1 MKTRLIALFC
11 VLGLL
16 ASACGSRLSDG
27 ELATGGGTG
36 GGGESSSGGSQ
47 AGQGAEGAGISS
59 EGEEGPM
66 LGTLPVPCGPAP
78 EGETLAE
85 GEDPGVAA
93 DTLKIGLIYDNVSF
107 IKLPTA
113 SIAESV
119 EAFVA
124 FCNGFGG
131 INGRQLELQKFDAK
145 LSEHLGATEAACEA
159 GVFALVGSG
168 AVFDDKGAQ
177 AMVDCGLIEV
187 PAYTVTA
194 DKGMSDRVV
203 SPLPNPTDEFNIG
216 PALYAKAEYPDAIK
230 KAAILHGDVPSVTI
244 QSDRVKEAYEA
255 EGWNFV
261 YDKTTGQIQES
272 YTAEVKAMK
281 DAGVE
286 YVTMVSATDELVKLL
301 RDMRTQGFEPEI
313 VDLGQQYY
321 DPGVTAEPGA
331 EGAIVQLNTAPFEE
345 VDDNP
350 GLQAYLEA
358 YEGVGSDIE
367 PTSLGVQA
375 FSAGLLFATAAKAA
389 GPELTRESVLTELKA
404 ITEWDAGGL
413 HFPANPGENA
423 VSTCFSYAIV
433 KDGAFERLHPAEVGT
448 YDCDDAYATPLEGD
462 YGTGAKE
469 AG

>member
-1 MKTRLIALFC
+1 MKTRLIALIC

-16 ASACGSRLSDG
+16 ASACGSRLSDD

-36 GGGESSSGGSQ
+36 GGGGSGEQ
-47 AGQGAEGAGISS
+47 AGGGQGESGAGIST
-59 EGEEGPM
+59 EGEDGPM
-66 LGTLPVPCGPAP
+66 MGTLPVPCGEAP

-85 GEDPGVAA
+85 GTDPGVTA
-93 DTLKIGLIYDNVSF
+93 DTLKIGMIYDNVSF

-119 EAFVA
+119 EAFVSW
-124 FCNGFGG
+124 CNGFGG
-131 INGRQLELQKFDAK
+131 INGRKLELTKFDAK
-145 LSEHLGATEAACEA
+145 LTEHLGATTAACES

-203 SPLPNPTDEFNIG
+203 SPLPNPTDQFNVG
-216 PALYAKAEYPDAIK
+216 PALYMKDEYPDAIK

-244 QSDRVKEAYEA
+244 QADRIKEAYGEL
-255 EGWNFV
+255 GWDFV

-286 YVTMVSATDELVKLL
+286 YVTMVSATDELVKVL
-301 RDMRTQGFEPEI
+301 RDMRIQGFEPEI

-321 DPGVTAEPGA
+321 DPGVPAEEGA
-331 EGAIVQLNTAPFEE
+331 EGANVQLNTAPFEE
-345 VDDNP
+345 EADSP
-350 GLQAYLEA
+350 ALQAYLEA
-358 YEGVGSDIE
+358 YDAVGSDIGA
-367 PTSLGVQA
+367 TSLGVQA

-389 GPELTRESVLTELKA
+389 GVDPTRESVLAELRK

-423 VSTCFSYAIV
+423 VSTCFSYALV
-433 KDGAFERLHPAEVGT
+433 AGGKFERLQPAEVGEF
-448 YDCDDAYATPLEGD
+448 DCDDAYAVDLEGD